1 MQFVRESKSVG
12 MSGLKEQ
19 LVNDDIKSGGGK
31 ATARRRLIRGV
42 FAAPAALTLCSG
54 SAFAQASNQQC
65 IARQVNGESPQFPR
79 VGPADTWV
87 RVRVWVHQNGSG
99 PQTRLVSAD
108 RILHVQ
114 GTAGEPFN
122 KKRRGQQWINIARP
136 LDEFSPKGSLPKKTE
151 EFVAL
156 LFDDKGNIA
165 GISDGTAQRGLS
177 AIAQS
182 CWTSFSGVGFRA

>member
-99 PQTRLVSAD
+99 PQTRLVSGTRVAQ
-108 RILHVQ
+108 VQ
-114 GTAGEPFN
+114 GSAGNTFIRSGQW
-122 KKRRGQQWINIARP
+122 KKIARP
-136 LDEFSPKGSLPKKTE
+136 FDDFVPNGSRPTE
-151 EFVAL
+151 TREFVAL
-156 LFDDKGNIA
+156 LIDAKGDIV
-165 GISDGTAQRGLS
+165 GISDGTTVGGAS
-177 AIAQS
+177 AIAKS
-182 CWTSFSGVGFRA
+182 CWTSFSGAGFRA